1 MKFVVIGASRGLGLC
16 LTRDLLQE
24 GHQVAAG
31 TTTRNDAL
39 DALKKA
45 FPSKLLIFDG
55 DVTDEEQIAEGAR
68 QCQAFLGSI
77 DALCHNA
84 GVLLPSDRTTLLHQ
98 ADIADLRRTLDV
110 NTVGPVVVVKHFYPF
125 LKEGAN
131 VFIITSE
138 GTGLKQCGSW
148 VPAYGLSKM
157 AATKVSGI
165 LNASVND
172 RDFYSVHPGRMN
184 TDMGRT
190 TAQIEPD
197 DASHGIVGLMTGEI
211 EVNRENWY
219 IDYMGRPMP
228 MN

>member
-1 MKFVVIGASRGLGLC
+1 MKFVVMGASRGLGLC
-16 LTRDLLQE
+16 LTRDLLRD

-45 FPSKLLIFDG
+45 FPSQLLIFDG
-55 DVTDEEQIAEGAR
+55 DVTDEAQVAAGAQ
-68 QCQAFLGSI
+68 QCHAFLGTI

-98 ADIADLRRTLDV
+98 ADIKDLRRTLDV
-110 NTVGPVVVVKHFYPF
+110 NTVGPVVVVKHFYPI
-125 LKEGAN
+125 LREGAK

-138 GTGLKQCGSW
+138 GTGLKQCGTW

-165 LNASVND
+165 LNASVKD

-197 DASHGIVGLMTGEI
+197 EASRGLVGLMTGEI
-211 EVNRENWY
+211 EVHRENWY
-219 IDYMGRPMP
+219 IDYMGKPMP